1 MATSRSQENRYLSQI
16 EALQEENET
25 LRNKVARNSSNSNEL
40 KYQNVFY
47 NAPIGILHY
56 NEEGVITDCNDVFVN
71 IIGSTKQR
79 LIGFNMLKEL
89 RDTKLQNA
97 VQESLST
104 GISSYEDLYKSVTA
118 DKQTR
123 VRITF
128 KGITDTLGQIVEGM
142 GIIEDITLQY
152 NARIELEKSEHTY
165 RSIFEQNAVGIA
177 HMAPDATLLRA
188 NSRFA
193 AIIGRDMQSIYN
205 VDFKSITHPDDQKLD
220 RRYIIKALKN
230 EIDDFSFEKRY
241 IKPDN
246 SIVWVK
252 LYGKV
257 IRDNANKLQYAII
270 AISDITQQKEV
281 QAELKGQ
288 KEKYYKLYSQYLEQN
303 RELKNYV
310 HQLEEANKN
319 LKTAKERAE
328 ESNRLKTAFLTNM
341 SHDIRTPMNGILG
354 FTDMLKNS
362 DLANDLSQRYT
373 ELISQ
378 SGHRLLNVID
388 SLIDMSK
395 IEAGINEINLEE
407 IDIIEHIAKIAANF
421 EQKTTE
427 KGLQLIKNYDSK
439 HVKSIVTDPLKLEQ
453 ILTNVLDN
461 ALKFTKKG
469 SIKISID
476 TSDSSVLISV
486 TDTGFGI
493 ESEYQQ
499 VIFERFR
506 QAPANSYSVNEGAG
520 LGLAVAKGL
529 TLQLNGEI
537 WVESIKNEGSTFYI
551 SLPKNELNT
560 SVQPS
565 KSLIDKHQNE
575 ILDNLIAPKIL
586 IVEDE
591 PLNYILIEE
600 LLSPFGYNILHAVDG
615 QMALE
620 IVKKTPDISLVLMDI
635 KLQGMNGIE
644 ATKRIRQ
651 QNNDVKII
659 AISAYTKPEI
669 FTAETLSI
677 FDDYMTKPIEAKK
690 LIEKVRRSV
699 K

>member
-341 SHDIRTPMNGILG
+341 SHEIRTPMNGILG